1 MGAAVRSTSGIV
13 GGGKSPKAGGVVGG
27 VVGVVGVSGVGVSGS
42 AGPPGVPSS
51 LLSVGES
58 LLPDEQA
65 ANITVRRQAAS
76 GV

>member
-1 MGAAVRSTSGIV
+1 MGVAVRSTSGIV
-13 GGGKSPKAGGVVGG
+13 GGGKSPKSGGVVGAG
-27 VVGVVGVSGVGVSGS
+27 VGGASGVGVSGS

-65 ANITVRRQAAS
+65 VSITVRRQAAN